1 MPNDPNHDENQP
13 ADLNL
18 INYKLNQ
25 LMSTTVTGFG
35 ELKTYYVDL
44 EKRVNV
50 LEIWKAGEDAADK
63 IRAAESERQTRAER
77 DRQADQPKTQSAGKD
92 QTDNFIK
99 IIFIVLGLLGTAL
112 GLVGSGLFK

>member
-1 MPNDPNHDENQP
+1 MPNDQNHNDENGP

-35 ELKTYYVDL
+35 ELKSYYADL

-50 LEIWKAGEDAADK
+50 LEIWKAGEEAADK
-63 IRAAESERQTRAER
+63 IRAAEAERQAKSESSKPTKN
-77 DRQADQPKTQSAGKD
+77 DN
-92 QTDNFIK
+92 TDNLIK

-112 GLVGSGLFK
+112 GLVGTGIIK

>member
-1 MPNDPNHDENQP
+1 MPNDNKDTEQGP

-18 INYKLNQ
+18 INYKLTQ
-25 LMSTTVTGFG
+25 LMNTTTAGFG
-35 ELKTYYVDL
+35 ELKGYYQDL

-50 LEIWKAGEDAADK
+50 LEIWKAGEEAADK
-63 IRAAESERQTRAER
+63 IRAAEAERQDRADR
-77 DRQADQPKTQSAGKD
+77 DRKDDSQKQHSPLKD

-112 GLVGSGLFK
+112 GLVGSGIFK